1 MRKLKLE
8 IDSLQVESFDL
19 VAENGGSTIL
29 GHAQVPAAPSDFE
42 TCPTAGC
49 GTCYNTCWNTCK
61 YACEGTSGDTE
72 SDWMSCEP
80 CVISEEPVLTA

>member
-19 VAENGGSTIL
+19 VAENGVSTI
-29 GHAQVPAAPSDFE
+29 HAYVLAGGDPVAATDSPS
-42 TCPTAGC
+42 CPTNGC
-49 GTCYNTCWNTCK
+49 GTCYESCWRTCK
-61 YACEGTSGDTE
+61 YTCEGETGETE

-80 CVISEEPVLTA
+80 CWVG